1 MRNTRAFRIVVAVLA
16 AFLLVGLLG
25 QAALAQTQPTY
36 PPTTPPS
43 VLPTTEKPEV
53 KPEVEEEAEEALAF
67 TGAELTLL
75 LAAFGI
81 LVAAGAVALIA
92 ARRRGAG
99 SS

>member
-25 QAALAQTQPTY
+25 QVALAQTQPTY

-53 KPEVEEEAEEALAF
+53 KPEVEEEAALAF

-81 LVAAGAVALIA
+81 LVAGGAVALIV
-92 ARRRGAG
+92 ARRRAAG